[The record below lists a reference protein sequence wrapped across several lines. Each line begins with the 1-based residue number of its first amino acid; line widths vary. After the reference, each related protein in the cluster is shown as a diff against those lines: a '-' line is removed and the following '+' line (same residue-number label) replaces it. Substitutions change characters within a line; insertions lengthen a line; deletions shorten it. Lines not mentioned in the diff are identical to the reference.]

1 MFKIIR
7 IVPIVVVLGF
17 SSCII
22 AILED
27 PAGAP
32 SWMRNSYEETLPLSP
47 GGVVQ
52 VENTRGSI
60 HIEGWDREEV
70 NIMAENPSGYPFR
83 PGMAW
88 LRSSYRPPEIE
99 LDRFE
104 DFITVKPERLE
115 GEEEDTI
122 DFFIRVPR
130 FVECKR
136 LFTRN
141 GDITITDVF
150 GRASVE
156 VETGDIEVLNFSGS
170 LSLMTRE
177 GTITVELYDLHPDDV
192 ITLWVEQGDLIVY
205 LQPEVNASIEGA
217 TPSGELKSAFD
228 GETRLEGDDFFLQLG
243 TEGAKLSLTT
253 GEGNIMIEKIKVMPD
268 SGEEERV
275 MDSGTI

>member
-1 MFKIIR
+1 MLKILR
-7 IVPIVVVLGF
+7 IIPIVVFLGF

-22 AILED
+22 AVLED

-32 SWMRNSYEETLPLSP
+32 SWMRNSYEKTLPLSP
-47 GGVVQ
+47 GGTVQ
-52 VENTRGSI
+52 VENPRGSI

-70 NIMAENPSGYPFR
+70 NIMAEDPSEYPLR

-104 DFITVKPERLE
+104 NFITVKPERLE
-115 GEEEDTI
+115 GEEDDTI

-130 FVECKR
+130 FIECKR

-177 GTITVELYDLHPDDV
+177 GTITVELYDVHPDDV
-192 ITLWVEQGDLIVY
+192 ITLSAERGDLIVY
-205 LQPEVNASIEGA
+205 LQPEVNVSIEGS
-217 TPSGELKSAFD
+217 TSSGEVKSAF
-228 GETRLEGDDFFLQLG
+228 GGKTQLEGDDFLLQLG

-253 GEGNIMIEKIKVMPD
+253 GEGNIMIEKIKDIPASQEEARLMI
-268 SGEEERV
+268 SG
-275 MDSGTI
+275 MI